1 MYQISPF
8 LTCIC
13 DAYATCLNKS
23 IYDIGMLI
31 NDTYEKVT
39 QTNFEMFFDA
49 IYLPLEGVI
58 DQPIQWMLMLM
69 FCSQRNQEIL

>member
-1 MYQISPF
+1 
-8 LTCIC
+8 
-13 DAYATCLNKS
+13 
-23 IYDIGMLI
+23 MLI

-58 DQPIQWMLMLM
+58 DQPIQ
-69 FCSQRNQEIL
+69 